1 MSENS
6 QAFAM
11 GPFSQIVTMRSLPLK
26 GAIQDEALEIIPA
39 GGIIIEGDRI
49 KKVSS
54 FDHIE
59 REAEKANL
67 PIRKV
72 NSPTILLPGFIDAHT
87 HICFEGS
94 RAKDYAMRSAGK
106 SYLEIAKT
114 GGGIWDTVL
123 KTRQASL
130 STLVRRTQ
138 MRAHQHVLG
147 GVTTIEVKSGYG
159 LSVEA
164 ELKMLRAIQAANQHT
179 AADLISTCLPAH
191 ILPKDFEGET
201 KDYIDHLLQNF
212 FPIVQQEKLS
222 NRADI
227 FVEEGAF
234 SVADAR
240 YYLTALREM
249 GFDLTVHADQ
259 FSTGGSQIAIECGA
273 KSADHLEASG
283 ETEVKALAGS
293 EVIPVA
299 LPGASIGLGCDFTP
313 GRRLLDAGASL
324 AIASDWNPG
333 SAPMGDLLTLASIY
347 GMFEKLSTA
356 EVLVGISF
364 RAAAALGLSDRGCLS
379 EGKLA
384 DMVAFETA
392 DYREI
397 FYRQGRLRPKWVW
410 KGGERV
416 GGKGWNVFS

>member
-1 MSENS
+1 MKEISPV
-6 QAFAM
+6 FAT
-11 GPFSQIVTMRSLPLK
+11 GPFTQIVTMRAVPLK

-39 GGIIIEGDRI
+39 GGIIVEGDRLKAI
-49 KKVSS
+49 DS
-54 FDHIE
+54 FDNIE
-59 REAEKANL
+59 REAEVANI
-67 PIRKV
+67 PIHKIT
-72 NSPTILLPGFIDAHT
+72 SPTVLLPGFIDAHT
-87 HICFEGS
+87 HICFDGS
-94 RAKDYAMRSAGK
+94 RAKDYAMRAAGK
-106 SYLEIAKT
+106 SYLEIAKA

-123 KTRQASL
+123 KTREASL
-130 STLVRRTQ
+130 ATLVRRTQ
-138 MRAHQHVLG
+138 MRAHQHLLG

-179 AADLISTCLPAH
+179 AAELISTCLPAH
-191 ILPKDFEGET
+191 ILPKDFVGET

-240 YYLTALREM
+240 YYLTALGEM

-273 KSADHLEASG
+273 KSADHLEAS
-283 ETEVKALAGS
+283 EEREVKALAGS

-356 EVLVGISF
+356 EVLAGMSY

-410 KGGERV
+410 KGGELV

>member
-1 MSENS
+1 MKEISPT
-6 QAFAM
+6 FAI
-11 GPFSQIVTMRSLPLK
+11 GPFTQIVTMRAVPLK
-26 GAIQDEALEIIPA
+26 GAIQDGALEIIPA
-39 GGIIIEGDRI
+39 GGIMVEGDKLKAI
-49 KKVSS
+49 GS
-54 FDHIE
+54 FVTIE
-59 REAEKANL
+59 REAEAASI
-67 PIRKV
+67 PIRKII
-72 NSPTILLPGFIDAHT
+72 SPTVLLPGFIDAHT
-87 HICFEGS
+87 HICFDGS
-94 RAKDYAMRSAGK
+94 RAKDYAMRAAGK
-106 SYLEIAKT
+106 SYLEIAKA

-130 STLVRRTQ
+130 ATLVRRTQ
-138 MRAHQHVLG
+138 MRAHQHILG
-147 GVTTIEVKSGYG
+147 GVTTIEIKSGYG

-201 KDYIDHLLQNF
+201 KNYIDHLLQNF

-283 ETEVKALAGS
+283 EAEIKALAGS

-299 LPGASIGLGCDFTP
+299 LPGASIGLGCEFAP

-356 EVLVGISF
+356 EVLAGISF

-384 DMVAFETA
+384 DMIAFEAA
-392 DYREI
+392 DFREV

-410 KGGERV
+410 KGGKMVGGERV
-416 GGKGWNVFS
+416 EFF